1 MSNLIQEKVLLSNL
15 GIEAFN
21 EMQTKSFQSIQ
32 DQNEVVL
39 LAPTGSGKTLAFLW
53 PIINQLNPE
62 IKQVQCLILTPTRE
76 LALQIEQ
83 VWKKLG
89 TGYKVNVC
97 YGGHSMQTE
106 IQNLTTPPAL
116 LIGTPGRIE
125 DHLVEILS
133 GLKILSY

>member
-21 EMQTKSFQSIQ
+21 EMQTKSFQTIQ

-62 IKQVQCLILTPTRE
+62 IKQVQCLILTPTSVE
-76 LALQIEQ
+76 
-83 VWKKLG
+83 K
-89 TGYKVNVC
+89 TGNWV
-97 YGGHSMQTE
+97 
-106 IQNLTTPPAL
+106 
-116 LIGTPGRIE
+116 
-125 DHLVEILS
+125 
-133 GLKILSY
+133 